1 MARKP
6 KQSAQPKEQ
15 SPWFGAFC
23 VWSLGTLW
31 WWSQSGIAATAPLA
45 AGAALAKLT
54 DAGNATIA
62 AARSM
67 TKIVRPIRC
76 VTDHFANVA
85 EKWPDYRIFMACST
99 HRGFDKGQGLT
110 G

>member
-1 MARKP
+1 VAIKP

-15 SPWFGAFC
+15 SPWFGVFC

-31 WWSQSGIAATAPLA
+31 WWSQSGIPATTPLA
-45 AGAALAKLT
+45 AGAALAKLIAV
-54 DAGNATIA
+54 DSATIA

-67 TKIVRPIRC
+67 TKIVRPIRS
-76 VTDHFANVA
+76 VTDHFANDA
-85 EKWPDYRIFMACST
+85 GTWLNYRIFMACST

>member
-1 MARKP
+1 MKP

-31 WWSQSGIAATAPLA
+31 WWSQSDIAAKAPLA

-54 DAGNATIA
+54 AAGNATIA
-62 AARSM
+62 AARSI
-67 TKIVRPIRC
+67 TNIVRPIRS

-85 EKWPDYRIFMACST
+85 GTWPDYKIFMACST
-99 HRGFDKGQGLT
+99 HSGFDKGQGLT